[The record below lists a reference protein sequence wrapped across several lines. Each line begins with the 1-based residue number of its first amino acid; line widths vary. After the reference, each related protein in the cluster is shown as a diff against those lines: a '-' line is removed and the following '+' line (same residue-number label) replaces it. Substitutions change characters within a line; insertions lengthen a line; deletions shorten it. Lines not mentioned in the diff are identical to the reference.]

1 MIIISS
7 THRFVSSHFCIK
19 IQNAVCMTAVPRP
32 WIRPWMPGPVT
43 LWPCIPFAVTACGLL
58 PKFGETLLHWNR
70 KISCCELNPKKTRP
84 PSWTYFNKYFRVWS
98 RDCYRV
104 TNVLLYTKFDQ
115 NGMIFRWDMEIWW
128 FLPCDAMHSAAIS
141 VTRCLSVRLSVTF
154 VSCAKTNKD
163 IFEFFS
169 PSGSDTIL
177 VFPYHR
183 GCRYYDG
190 NPLTGAS
197 NTGGMIKCRFFHKY
211 LAVSQKRLYLDGH
224 MQRDNL

>member
-1 MIIISS
+1 MRIKNTYGEKTSPDRLTLYDIIIMIIISS

-58 PKFGETLLHWNR
+58 PQFGETLLHWNR

-141 VTRCLSVRLSVTF
+141 VTRCLSVRLSLSVCPF
-154 VSCAKTNKD
+154 VSHVRELRQN
-163 IFEFFS
+163 E
-169 PSGSDTIL
+169 
-177 VFPYHR
+177 
-183 GCRYYDG
+183 
-190 NPLTGAS
+190 
-197 NTGGMIKCRFFHKY
+197 
-211 LAVSQKRLYLDGH
+211 
-224 MQRDNL
+224 

>member
-7 THRFVSSHFCIK
+7 THRFMSPAIFVLKYKTQS
-19 IQNAVCMTAVPRP
+19 AWPLYPVPESA
-32 WIRPWMPGPVT
+32 PGCLA

-104 TNVLLYTKFDQ
+104 TNVLLCTKFDQ

-141 VTRCLSVRLSVTF
+141 VTRCLSVRLSLSVCPF
-154 VSCAKTNKD
+154 VRHVRELRQN
-163 IFEFFS
+163 E
-169 PSGSDTIL
+169 
-177 VFPYHR
+177 
-183 GCRYYDG
+183 
-190 NPLTGAS
+190 
-197 NTGGMIKCRFFHKY
+197 
-211 LAVSQKRLYLDGH
+211 
-224 MQRDNL
+224 